1 MMPSARLRISSLGRL
16 FAGRQ
21 RLATGL
27 LLLAVLTGAL
37 LLGGW
42 TLRLL
47 VLGVALL
54 GLLEAYGLFWPGR
67 RNLLLKGC
75 GLLCGGGM
83 ILGQAFSPLWPS
95 FFLILG
101 FAAAALSFLA
111 GCGRSDPAP
120 RVQEY
125 ALLVFGLI
133 YVPFL
138 LTLALP
144 LSPAEH
150 ALIIAAA
157 VISDTGAFYVGVRFG
172 RHKIWPAVS
181 PRKSWEGSGGGLAA
195 CVLLCLLAGLQASE
209 NIRGLPPM
217 PLWGWLCAGVFLNL
231 AAQAGDFFESALKR
245 SANVKDSGALL
256 PGHGGILDRLDSL
269 LFVIPAYLL
278 IRVLAG
284 YAAP

>member
-1 MMPSARLRISSLGRL
+1 MI
-16 FAGRQ
+16 
-21 RLATGL
+21 
-27 LLLAVLTGAL
+27 
-37 LLGGW
+37 LGGW

-54 GLLEAYGLFWPGR
+54 GLLEVCGLFWPGR
-67 RNLLLKGC
+67 RNLFLKGC
-75 GLLCGGGM
+75 GLLCGSGM
-83 ILGQAFSPLWPS
+83 ILGQALSPLWPP

-111 GCGRSDPAP
+111 DYRRGGPPP
-120 RVQEY
+120 RLQDHAV
-125 ALLVFGLI
+125 LVFGLI

-138 LTLALP
+138 ITLALP

-157 VISDTGAFYVGVRFG
+157 VISDTGAYYVGVRFG

-195 CVLLCLLAGLQASE
+195 CALLCLLAGALPFGKLP
-209 NIRGLPPM
+209 GLPTM

-245 SANVKDSGALL
+245 SAGVKDSGALL
-256 PGHGGILDRLDSL
+256 PGHGGILDRLDSI

-278 IRVLAG
+278 IRALAG
-284 YAAP
+284 NAAP